1 MGKWLLMARRSR
13 SVQVSETPPESE
25 DLEGS
30 GLAEGS
36 GMFEGSGLFE
46 GSGDDGEGSG
56 FGEGGDEDEEDVPI
70 YFYLEE
76 STGYMQP
83 TLSFLA
89 ILHTVISFICIIG
102 YNCLKVRQQGGTS
115 VSHGSRH
122 QKSSQSEG
130 CDYNR
135 SSVYYRLNK
144 NSTISVR
151 RGSKKWSESLLCVS
165 RSHW

>member
-1 MGKWLLMARRSR
+1 MLCYSSGGIFIKPGCFMALRSCC
-13 SVQVSETPPESE
+13 VQVSDSPPEGD

-56 FGEGGDEDEEDVPI
+56 FGEGGEEDEEDVPI
-70 YFYLEE
+70 YYYLEE

-102 YNCLKVRQQGGTS
+102 YNCLKVRQ
-115 VSHGSRH
+115 
-122 QKSSQSEG
+122 E
-130 CDYNR
+130 
-135 SSVYYRLNK
+135 
-144 NSTISVR
+144 
-151 RGSKKWSESLLCVS
+151 
-165 RSHW
+165 

>member
-1 MGKWLLMARRSR
+1 MSD
-13 SVQVSETPPESE
+13 SPPEGE
-25 DLEGS
+25 ELEGS

-46 GSGDDGEGSG
+46 ASGDDGEGSG
-56 FGEGGDEDEEDVPI
+56 FGEGGEEDEEDVPI

-102 YNCLKVRQQGGTS
+102 YNCLKVRQQRWKRK
-115 VSHGSRH
+115 V
-122 QKSSQSEG
+122 
-130 CDYNR
+130 
-135 SSVYYRLNK
+135 
-144 NSTISVR
+144 
-151 RGSKKWSESLLCVS
+151 
-165 RSHW
+165 

>member
-1 MGKWLLMARRSR
+1 MMGFITPCC
-13 SVQVSETPPESE
+13 VQVSDSPPEGE
-25 DLEGS
+25 ELEGS

-46 GSGDDGEGSG
+46 ASGDDGEGSG
-56 FGEGGDEDEEDVPI
+56 FGEEGEEDEEDVPI

-102 YNCLKVRQQGGTS
+102 YNCLKVRQQ
-115 VSHGSRH
+115 
-122 QKSSQSEG
+122 
-130 CDYNR
+130 
-135 SSVYYRLNK
+135 
-144 NSTISVR
+144 R
-151 RGSKKWSESLLCVS
+151 RKRKV
-165 RSHW
+165 